1 MKIGIMQPYFL
12 PYIGYYQLIKAVDK
26 FIIYDDVSFI
36 KQGWINRNRILTNGK
51 TSYITINLSGASSF
65 KKINEIEINFNKR
78 KILKTIH
85 QNYYKSPFFESIYPL
100 IEMII
105 EHEENNLAKFVINSL
120 FKTCNF
126 LDIQTELII
135 SSQLGIGTEVS
146 GYERVLK
153 ICKFLTATHY
163 FNAIGGKELYS
174 KEIFKENR
182 IELKFLKTN
191 EIFYNQFN
199 DQFVPCLSIID
210 LMMFNSKERVQELL
224 TEYELV

>member
-1 MKIGIMQPYFL
+1 M
-12 PYIGYYQLIKAVDK
+12 
-26 FIIYDDVSFI
+26 
-36 KQGWINRNRILTNGK
+36 
-51 TSYITINLSGASSF
+51 
-65 KKINEIEINFNKR
+65 
-78 KILKTIH
+78 
-85 QNYYKSPFFESIYPL
+85 
-100 IEMII
+100 
-105 EHEENNLAKFVINSL
+105 
-120 FKTCNF
+120 
-126 LDIQTELII
+126 II

-191 EIFYNQFN
+191 EIVYNQFN